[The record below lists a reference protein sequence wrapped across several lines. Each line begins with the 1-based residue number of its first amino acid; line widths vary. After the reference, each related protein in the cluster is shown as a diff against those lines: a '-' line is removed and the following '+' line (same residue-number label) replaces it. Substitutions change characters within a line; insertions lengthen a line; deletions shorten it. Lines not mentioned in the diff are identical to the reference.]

1 MRRSPPGLSCLLG
14 LDLRRKRR
22 LADLTPE
29 AESEEEA
36 AEEGETGR
44 GEGEVITLVVEE
56 TPSCEHTAC
65 KIHNPSD
72 VCQR

>member
-14 LDLRRKRR
+14 LDLRRKRP
-22 LADLTPE
+22 LTDLTPDD
-29 AESEEEA
+29 EEA
-36 AEEGETGR
+36 GEEGEKGGR
-44 GEGEVITLVVEE
+44 EGEVITLVVEE